1 MKIFIIPSLL
11 ILVIHAYPIPQD
23 ILDKEILDDLV
34 EDIQEEEEV
43 TEEYPISLEEPDE
56 IFINETTLEPMT
68 DAAPTEDTQTEIVP
82 EDLEEILTTKTK
94 VSLVEKPVEPITDDP
109 VEAITDDPPLES
121 QDTSIEIVM
130 TTTTKTTPT
139 PTIPTTTSTTTTS
152 TTTTSMTTPTT
163 TTATTTTTELVPAK
177 PLTNAPVE
185 ISTTT
190 KTKVVTTE
198 LPVKPLTNAP
208 IEIVTKTTE
217 LTKPITDAPDLGIG
231 VYIVEPKTDAAGME
245 LHTIL
250 IISLVV
256 LIVLI
261 CLGYYIWQKYFWEI
275 SCNSSRR
282 PSQEDVGKGNYDA
295 LPQSDQ
301 PAKTGRLLHTIQLPI
316 LILQS
321 NL

>member
-1 MKIFIIPSLL
+1 MKIIIIPSLL

-43 TEEYPISLEEPDE
+43 TEEYPISLEEPDK

-139 PTIPTTTSTTTTS
+139 IPTTTSTTTTS
-152 TTTTSMTTPTT
+152 TTTTSMTTT
-163 TTATTTTTELVPAK
+163 TTTTTELVPAK

-185 ISTTT
+185 ISPTT

-208 IEIVTKTTE
+208 IEIVTKTRVVTTE

-301 PAKTGRLLHTIQLPI
+301 PAP
-316 LILQS
+316 
-321 NL
+321 

>member
-1 MKIFIIPSLL
+1 MKIIIIPSLL

-43 TEEYPISLEEPDE
+43 TEEYPISLEEPDK

-139 PTIPTTTSTTTTS
+139 IPTTTSTTTTS
-152 TTTTSMTTPTT
+152 TTTTSMTTT
-163 TTATTTTTELVPAK
+163 TTTTTELVPAK

-185 ISTTT
+185 ISPTT

-208 IEIVTKTTE
+208 IEIVTKTRVVTTE
-217 LTKPITDAPDLGIG
+217 LTKPITDAPDMGIG

-301 PAKTGRLLHTIQLPI
+301 PAP
-316 LILQS
+316 
-321 NL
+321 

>member
-56 IFINETTLEPMT
+56 FFINETTLEPMT

-121 QDTSIEIVM
+121 QDTSIEIVKTTTTTM
-130 TTTTKTTPT
+130 LTTTKTTTKP
-139 PTIPTTTSTTTTS
+139 PTTMTTTTTS
-152 TTTTSMTTPTT
+152 TTTPSTT

-208 IEIVTKTTE
+208 IEIVTKTRVVTTE
-217 LTKPITDAPDLGIG
+217 LTKPITDAPDKGIG

-261 CLGYYIWQKYFWEI
+261 CIGYYIWQKYFWEI

-301 PAKTGRLLHTIQLPI
+301 PAP
-316 LILQS
+316 
-321 NL
+321 

>member
-23 ILDKEILDDLV
+23 ILDKEILDDLI

-121 QDTSIEIVM
+121 QDTSIEIVKTTTTTM
-130 TTTTKTTPT
+130 LTTTKTTTKP
-139 PTIPTTTSTTTTS
+139 PTTMTTTTTS
-152 TTTTSMTTPTT
+152 TTTPSTT

-185 ISTTT
+185 ISPTT

-208 IEIVTKTTE
+208 IEIVTKTRVVTTE

-301 PAKTGRLLHTIQLPI
+301 PAP
-316 LILQS
+316 
-321 NL
+321 

>member
-56 IFINETTLEPMT
+56 FFINETTLEPMT

-121 QDTSIEIVM
+121 QDTSIEIVKTTTTTM
-130 TTTTKTTPT
+130 LTTTKTTTKP
-139 PTIPTTTSTTTTS
+139 PTTMTTTTTS
-152 TTTTSMTTPTT
+152 TTTPSTT

-208 IEIVTKTTE
+208 IEIVTKTRVVTTE

-231 VYIVEPKTDAAGME
+231 VHIVEPKTDAAGME

-275 SCNSSRR
+275 SCKSSRR

-301 PAKTGRLLHTIQLPI
+301 PAP
-316 LILQS
+316 
-321 NL
+321 